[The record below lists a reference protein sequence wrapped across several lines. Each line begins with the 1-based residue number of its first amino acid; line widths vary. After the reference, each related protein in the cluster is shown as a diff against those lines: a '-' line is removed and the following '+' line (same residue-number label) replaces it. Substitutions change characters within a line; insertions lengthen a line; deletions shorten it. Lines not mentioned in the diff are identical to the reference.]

1 MSRTS
6 LFHSNR
12 TQAVRLSKDVAF
24 PDSVREVE
32 VIAVGGSRV
41 ISPRGT
47 TWEHWFEH
55 GATVTDDFLVDRQ
68 EPTAEER
75 GTL

>member
-6 LFHSNR
+6 IFHSNR
-12 TQAVRLSKDVAF
+12 TQAVRLAKDVAF

-32 VIAVGGSRV
+32 VIAVGESRV
-41 ISPRGT
+41 ISPRGAS
-47 TWEHWFEH
+47 WDHWFDY
-55 GATVTDDFLVDRQ
+55 GATVTDDFLVDRD
-68 EPTAEER
+68 EPAPEER